1 MIGLVFKLV
10 LLPFRIGVGATAFSF
25 KAGYKT
31 GSLLGYRRLF
41 VLALGIGVGLL
52 VAPVPGRE
60 LRAKL
65 RERLE
70 GGGPAAPPSDVDL
83 ADMVRF
89 ELTHSPRTWNL
100 AQPAVEVTAGRVTLK
115 GDVTDDAARL
125 ELERTAASVKGVTVV
140 DNQLSVSAT

>member
-1 MIGLVFKLV
+1 VIGLLFKLA
-10 LLPFRIGVGATAFSF
+10 LLPFRVGVGATAFSF

-41 VLALGIGVGLL
+41 VLGTGIAVGLL

-60 LRAKL
+60 LRARL
-65 RERLE
+65 RDRLE
-70 GGGPAAPPSDVDL
+70 GGAGSPPSDVEL
-83 ADMVRF
+83 ADLVRF

-100 AQPAVEVTAGRVTLK
+100 KQPDVEVAAGRVTLK
-115 GDVTDDAARL
+115 GEVADAADRT

-140 DNQLSVSAT
+140 DNQLAVSVG

>member
-1 MIGLVFKLV
+1 MIGLLFKLV
-10 LLPFRIGVGATAFSF
+10 FLPVRIGLGATALSF
-25 KAGYKT
+25 KAGYRT

-41 VLALGIGVGLL
+41 VLGVGVGVGLL

-70 GGGPAAPPSDVDL
+70 GGGAVPSDVEL
-83 ADMVRF
+83 ADLVRF

-115 GDVTDDAARL
+115 GDVGDAAARI

-140 DNQLSVSAT
+140 DNQLSISAS